1 MLFNTTRKTSAW
13 LEDAPKHG
21 RAYLRAVA
29 AGAHLSPAPLSP
41 DSAASRKDGHEH
53 DGVLAF
59 PHEVCNIP
67 KDDPDT
73 RQALDTTLGTQVGP
87 LARAQG
93 PH

>member
-41 DSAASRKDGHEH
+41 RRA
-53 DGVLAF
+53 LA
-59 PHEVCNIP
+59 
-67 KDDPDT
+67 
-73 RQALDTTLGTQVGP
+73 
-87 LARAQG
+87 LAR
-93 PH
+93 